1 MLFSLA
7 RLACGSSWTAGTFS
21 IATWRYWGRIEGHF
35 LRQDAKRTGIEWCWL
50 ATRRHA
56 NQECSVVPRE
66 IVHEPGVYD
75 KPATKAFLGKCDNN
89 VSHSR
94 GVKNKGCKSLCKA
107 ALPQDSCAFKE
118 RERFGKSRHFWLFSE
133 NNTQRCRVSLSR
145 SLYVSDSREGL

>member
-56 NQECSVVPRE
+56 NQECSVVLRE
-66 IVHEPGVYD
+66 IVHEPGEYD
-75 KPATKAFLGKCDNN
+75 KPATKAFLGECDNN
-89 VSHSR
+89 VSHST
-94 GVKNKGCKSLCKA
+94 GVKNKASKSPCKA
-107 ALPQDSCAFKE
+107 ALPQDNCAFKE
-118 RERFGKSRHFWLFSE
+118 KERFGMFCHFWLFSE
-133 NNTQRCRVSLSR
+133 NNTECFRVSLSW
-145 SLYVSDSREGL
+145 SLYVNDSRKEL